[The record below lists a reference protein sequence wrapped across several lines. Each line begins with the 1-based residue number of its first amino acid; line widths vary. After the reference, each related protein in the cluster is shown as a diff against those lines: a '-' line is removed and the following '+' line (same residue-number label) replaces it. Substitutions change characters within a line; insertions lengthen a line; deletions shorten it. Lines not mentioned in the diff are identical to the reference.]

1 MSNSFTDEPVLVEP
15 GRVTAGQTIRTTE
28 IARLADLQNYC
39 FAVGGTHNVISQ
51 TFDDSCFRQ
60 DSTSFVEMASWYI
73 PRLSRSHNEL
83 KIRVS
88 SFCQSSGAQIKFTLG
103 FALSGNTYTTTIN
116 VTDTAR
122 YGGVFDVATITALS
136 SETESFAYLNMEV
149 KASASNEV
157 EVLGIQ
163 ANWSPISSPISAG
176 VHYIGTKEFIPQ
188 GANQQAA
195 DKPLSSRFGIETL
208 RNIETL
214 RTRGRVL
221 VNWSGVQNASS
232 SLAAS
237 QAANPPVGLGHGD
250 QVLLNSEVA
259 LFSGMNEIDGLSIN
273 LFAKVVGLGSGESIT
288 VEIFNHRM
296 TFSSNGWQ
304 SYSLDL
310 LASEVA
316 RSNEFG
322 LSMYRVGIERNDLNA
337 NALLSRLNP
346 IASTPYIS
354 ALSIIGV

>member
-1 MSNSFTDEPVLVEP
+1 MSNSFTDEPTLVDS
-15 GRVTAGQTIRTTE
+15 GRVTANQTIRTTE

-39 FAVGGTHNVISQ
+39 FGVGGTHNLISQ
-51 TFDDSCFRQ
+51 TFDDACFLQ
-60 DSTSFVEMASWYI
+60 DSTSFTLMCSWYI

-88 SFCQSSGAQIKFTLG
+88 SYCPTSGAQIKFTLG

-116 VTDTAR
+116 VTDTLR

-149 KASASNEV
+149 KAPSSDEV

-163 ANWSPISSPISAG
+163 ANWSPLSSPLSAG
-176 VHYIGTKEFIPQ
+176 VHYIGNKKFIPQ
-188 GANQQAA
+188 GASQQGA
-195 DKPLSSRFGIETL
+195 DKPLSSRFGVQTL
-208 RNIETL
+208 QNIETL

-221 VNWSGVQNASS
+221 LNWSGVQNASS
-232 SLAAS
+232 SLPAS
-237 QAANPPVGLGHGD
+237 QGANPPIGLGHGD

-273 LFAKVVGLGSGESIT
+273 LFAKVAGLGSGESIT
-288 VEIFNHRM
+288 VEIFSHRM
-296 TFSSNGWQ
+296 TFSQNGWN

-322 LSMYRVGIERNDLNA
+322 LSMYRVGIEVSDLNA
-337 NALLSRLNP
+337 NALLSIVNP